1 MQAQLVR
8 SIRHFIAVT
17 MAVATAIASFT
28 LLAASSALG
37 SETKTFTGQKSCGAP
52 IVSISPPA
60 PGGYCLITQSSLK
73 ILRDAKVY
81 YTAAVVAGG
90 VLTSPVTLR
99 ATDKRGS
106 TATGQCTYHLPNL
119 ALNEPGHGLCEYS
132 SGTGK
137 LAGFHATIE
146 VGPPI
151 AGQRVYS
158 LTAKYWFDRDDDND
172 NDGDRDGDSD

>member
-1 MQAQLVR
+1 MR
-8 SIRHFIAVT
+8 STRHFATV
-17 MAVATAIASFT
+17 AGPVATAVVLLSV
-28 LLAASSALG
+28 LAASSALG
-37 SETKTFTGQKSCGAP
+37 AETKAFTGEKSCGAP

-60 PGGYCLITQSSLK
+60 PGGYCLITGSSYK
-73 ILRDAKVY
+73 ILFGAKVY
-81 YTAAVVAGG
+81 YTAAVVASG
-90 VLTSPVTLR
+90 VLTSPVTLV
-99 ATDKRGS
+99 ATDERGS

-151 AGQRVYS
+151 AGQRVYA
-158 LTAKYWFDRDDDND
+158 LMGTYWFDREEDE
-172 NDGDRDGDSD
+172 DSDSD